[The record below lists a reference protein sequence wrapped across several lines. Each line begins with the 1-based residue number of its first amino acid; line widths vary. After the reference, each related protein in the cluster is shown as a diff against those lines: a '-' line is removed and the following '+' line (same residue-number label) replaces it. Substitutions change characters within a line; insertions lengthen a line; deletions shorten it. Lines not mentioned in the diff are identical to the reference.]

1 MSIGPVTV
9 TRGLTVAVGLS
20 GGVDSTVAALLLRNQ
35 GADVVGV
42 HMSNWE
48 APPAEGGEADGRPM
62 AEQCSMDTERD
73 LARRVCAQLRI
84 PFREVRFREEY
95 WQDVV
100 APYTAGT
107 SAAVTP
113 NLDLNCN
120 RHIKFGALH
129 AFCMDRAGD
138 VRADA
143 VATGHFARLSGNLA
157 GRGGGAFRRGSLP
170 PSSALGGGSDRQLLR
185 GADHRKDQS
194 YFLASAHEATLQNA
208 LFPLGNLTKE
218 RVRRI
223 ASSHG
228 LCTALRPSTKG
239 VCMIGRGASHRSFVS
254 EHVPPR
260 PGPVLCVDSGRLL
273 GGHDGAHLFTTGQ
286 RLRLRG
292 WQRPWFVAGRGG
304 ADGNDVYACMGE
316 GHPALFRRRVAI
328 VDTFWVRGAPP
339 AACAGGMPVP
349 LTYKA
354 NSSQTPLPCTLSW
367 TPGTPGTPDL
377 TVSFPRPAG
386 ILASG
391 QALVLYDGDVC
402 LGGGMI
408 AADVHL

>member
-1 MSIGPVTV
+1 MGPPRPAVV
-9 TRGLTVAVGLS
+9 ARGLTVAVGLS

-35 GADVVGV
+35 GADVIGV

-48 APPAEGGEADGRPM
+48 SPSTASDS
-62 AEQCSMDTERD
+62 QCSVDEERD

-100 APYTAGT
+100 SPYAAGT
-107 SAAVTP
+107 AAAVTP

-129 AFCMDRAGD
+129 AFCTGDAGD

-143 VATGHFARLSGNLA
+143 VATGHFARLSGRP
-157 GRGGGAFRRGSLP
+157 GRR
-170 PSSALGGGSDRQLLR
+170 SSGPALGSGRQLLR
-185 GADHRKDQS
+185 GADPRKDQS
-194 YFLASAHEATLQNA
+194 YFLASTHTVALENT
-208 LFPLGNLTKE
+208 LFPLGNLTKDL
-218 RVRRI
+218 VRRI
-223 ASSHG
+223 AASHG
-228 LCTALRPSTKG
+228 LVTAFRPSTKG
-239 VCMIGRGASHRSFVS
+239 VCMIGRGASHASFVG
-254 EHVPPR
+254 EHLPPR
-260 PGPVLCVDSGRLL
+260 PGPVLCVDTGRLL
-273 GGHDGAHLFTTGQ
+273 GEHGGAHFFTTGQ
-286 RLRLRG
+286 RLRLKG
-292 WQRPWFVAGRGG
+292 WPHPWFVAGRGG
-304 ADGNDVYACMGE
+304 THGDEVYACMGAS
-316 GHPALFRRRVAI
+316 HPALFRREVAI
-328 VDTFWVRGAPP
+328 IDTFWVQGAPP
-339 AACAGGMPVP
+339 ACRRRPLE

-354 NSSQTPLPCTLSW
+354 NSGQTPLPCTLRR
-367 TPGTPGTPDL
+367 TPGALGAPDAF

-391 QALVLYDGDVC
+391 QALVLYDGEVC